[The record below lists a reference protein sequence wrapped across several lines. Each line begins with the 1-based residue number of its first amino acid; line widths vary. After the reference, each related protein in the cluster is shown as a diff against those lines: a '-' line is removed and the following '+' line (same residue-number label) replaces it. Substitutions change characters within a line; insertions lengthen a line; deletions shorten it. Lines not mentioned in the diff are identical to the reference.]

1 MVKSAKAPSGYK
13 LQKAVKRMK
22 EADQA
27 KYTTP
32 PPKKGKPAMTP
43 TPVRRQGVSFA
54 EGKNTV
60 HDIKAE
66 NSSPAERAK
75 ASKAKADDGISS
87 EEASKL
93 LNEMKKKSSSGGGKD
108 AIPSDSDCCSESST
122 SQAEGMSDEE
132 DDDDE
137 MSEEEKESDQSEE
150 DDGEDSDQSEEDDE
164 EEEEDESSASEQE
177 EEEDDDD
184 GSEDEDEEDASSPS
198 ESEEEEKESEKSP
211 SILKK
216 SKGTEP
222 EKKEKGH
229 NKGKET
235 EEKKGKEKEEK
246 KGKEKEEKEEKKG
259 KEKEEKEEKKGKE
272 KEEKKGKEKE
282 EKGKEKDEKGKE
294 KEEKGK
300 GKEEKG
306 KDKKTDKEST
316 KGKKEKKEKS
326 AKETEDQKN
335 KKDDGKGGKDK
346 KEKDEKKGDSD
357 EKAEKEEKG
366 KKDKNKKKKKDKKKL
381 EDAEGRVNSSTHHTQ
396 WQAYKR
402 WIRNKKRFPSSLAAK
417 INTNEGRSELFKT
430 WVECGGKEKEVILRC
445 TQELEEANRSEVRYG
460 FRSEKWLA
468 DNHGQKKADKIIERK
483 KSQGLFISDPECED
497 EQLFFVLVNI
507 DISNINELRRIT
519 QMEVK
524 GGVSSEMLKAF
535 TDQGGVLDPKAL
547 KVGDFDKS
555 GGMAKA
561 LEFADVGNKKGG
573 KKNKGKITQGENK
586 EEKKEEG
593 QAWHHQSLLHIHTWV

>member
-1 MVKSAKAPSGYK
+1 
-13 LQKAVKRMK
+13 
-22 EADQA
+22 
-27 KYTTP
+27 
-32 PPKKGKPAMTP
+32 MTP

-177 EEEDDDD
+177 EEDDDDD

-235 EEKKGKEKEEK
+235 EEKKGK
-246 KGKEKEEKEEKKG
+246 EKEEKKG

-366 KKDKNKKKKKDKKKL
+366 KKDKNKKKKKKDKKKL

-593 QAWHHQSLLHIHTWV
+593 QADNACRLQPLEMSDQLIKQLRAVEHGLQEQAGKLQELVNKGKNKGKHYKEITAEVRVL